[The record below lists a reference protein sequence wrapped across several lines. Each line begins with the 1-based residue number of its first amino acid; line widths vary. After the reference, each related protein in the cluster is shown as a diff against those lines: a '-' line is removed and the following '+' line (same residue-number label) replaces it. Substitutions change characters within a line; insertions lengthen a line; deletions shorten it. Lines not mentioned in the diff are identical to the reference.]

1 MTKFKK
7 CHCLSNIE
15 SNIFQTCTK
24 LEKINFSIIEPRP
37 VETLLFW
44 KLAQMVCFMRNIKSF
59 EITGGVE
66 EEVEVIAEAFKCW
79 PPHDAQEAMFD
90 DYFYDLNW
98 RQHEEQSESTLP
110 MTARELGGYEETK
123 ERLVLI
129 LKEWRLVE
137 DKMAAF
143 AMSQHM
149 RLGRDSIAIQID
161 AALLVMILDVV
172 MGRTAH
178 KIATDA
184 ILFNIACDII

>member
-1 MTKFKK
+1 
-7 CHCLSNIE
+7 
-15 SNIFQTCTK
+15 
-24 LEKINFSIIEPRP
+24 
-37 VETLLFW
+37 
-44 KLAQMVCFMRNIKSF
+44 
-59 EITGGVE
+59 
-66 EEVEVIAEAFKCW
+66 
-79 PPHDAQEAMFD
+79 MFD
-90 DYFYDLNW
+90 DDFYDLNW

-110 MTARELGGYEETK
+110 MTARELGGYQETK

-149 RLGRDSIAIQID
+149 RLRRDSIAIQID

-184 ILFNIACDII
+184 ILFNIACDTFLYEGILLNT